1 MSFVTIAI
9 LNLKRRGESRLD
21 FVKAEILFQ
30 DQVSETVRLCTMVL
44 DGGVTHSLFG
54 KKNEKGEEG
63 KRKKK
68 KVKSFRLSSFS

>member
-21 FVKAEILFQ
+21 FFKVEILFQ
-30 DQVSETVRLCTMVL
+30 DQVGRTVRLCTMVL

-54 KKNEKGEEG
+54 KTNEKGEEG
-63 KRKKK
+63 KSQKCKA
-68 KVKSFRLSSFS
+68 VKFQF